1 MRNDCDNYKE
11 GRCSVAET
19 LAGLPCAVP
28 EAACAACQLN
38 VQPMTTNVVTRG
50 VAASAL
56 FAVGQDDK
64 AKKLCKTAVK
74 KEKAHAAGP
83 ATCNAGTLLTQAIS
97 ELAQVKA
104 TSGCGCKTL
113 AAEMN
118 RNGLAWCKRNAETRI
133 IPRLVQNR
141 VLLAE
146 SLGLSEVLLLSRASQ
161 KIAHIAARKIVKSVL
176 EQAVET
182 LE

>member
-1 MRNDCDNYKE
+1 MRNDCDNYSD

-19 LAGLPCAVP
+19 LAEIPCVVSN
-28 EAACAACQLN
+28 AACEACRRD
-38 VQPMTTNVVTRG
+38 VKPMQANVVTRG

-56 FAVGQDDK
+56 FTDGQDDK

-176 EQAVET
+176 EQSVEI

>member
-1 MRNDCDNYKE
+1 MRNDCDNYSD

-19 LAGLPCAVP
+19 LAEIPCVVS
-28 EAACAACQLN
+28 EAACAACQLD

-64 AKKLCKTAVK
+64 AKELCKIAVK
-74 KEKAHAAGP
+74 KEKVHAAGR

-97 ELAQVKA
+97 KLGEVKA

-141 VLLAE
+141 GLLAE
-146 SLGLSEVLLLSRASQ
+146 PLGLSEVLLRSSASK
-161 KIAHIAARKIVKSVL
+161 KIAHVAARKIVKTVL
-176 EQAVET
+176 ANAIEIPE
-182 LE
+182 